1 MVQRVFNVM
10 GSFGGKLVGK
20 SAPRAAAVLA
30 GVLIAGAMA
39 QPAAAFSSGNPRDVT
54 ATHRD
59 NGLTATLKT
68 DKDGKPYILDAL
80 GEVKFSTEFF
90 DCDSGKLNC
99 ASVIYTASLA
109 SGGSEPISLAAI
121 NAWNRWTVMCPSY
134 KDEAGAPNLWYG
146 LRTTPSDT
154 AQTVQIQLA
163 EWKSCLTDYQG
174 FLSDPDGWAKKH

>member
-10 GSFGGKLVGK
+10 ESFGGSFRSVAIFG
-20 SAPRAAAVLA
+20 AVLA
-30 GVLIAGAMA
+30 AGAALA

-54 ATHRD
+54 ATHR
-59 NGLTATLKT
+59 NSGLIATLKS
-68 DKDGKPYILDAL
+68 DKDGKPYIVDAL

-90 DCDSGKLNC
+90 DCNASKVDC
-99 ASVIYTASLA
+99 ASVIYTTSWG
-109 SGGSEPISLAAI
+109 SSSSEPISLAAI

-154 AQTVQIQLA
+154 PQTVQVQLA
-163 EWKSCLTDYQG
+163 EWKSCLTDFQE
-174 FLSDPDGWAKKH
+174 FLSDPDGWTKKH